1 MKYNLDTQ
9 ICVFLVSN
17 IAPTTDTEW
26 YNIDN
31 KMEKNRIEKNNL
43 VSFQLVCFLIENNSE
58 VSEVIIINFLASG
71 CFMFVFYF
79 FFFSF
84 ASLAFFK

>member
-17 IAPTTDTEW
+17 IAPTTEW

-31 KMEKNRIEKNNL
+31 KMEKNRIEKSNL
-43 VSFQLVCFLIENNSE
+43 APFCSY
-58 VSEVIIINFLASG
+58 
-71 CFMFVFYF
+71 VFW
-79 FFFSF
+79 
-84 ASLAFFK
+84 

>member
-1 MKYNLDTQ
+1 
-9 ICVFLVSN
+9 
-17 IAPTTDTEW
+17 
-26 YNIDN
+26 
-31 KMEKNRIEKNNL
+31 MEKNRIEKNNL
-43 VSFQLVCFLIENNSE
+43 VRFQLVCVLIENNSE
-58 VSEVIIINFLASG
+58 VSEVMIINFLVSG

>member
-9 ICVFLVSN
+9 ICVFNS
-17 IAPTTDTEW
+17 APTTEW

-43 VSFQLVCFLIENNSE
+43 VRFQLVCVLIENNSE
-58 VSEVIIINFLASG
+58 VSEVMIINFLVSG

>member
-9 ICVFLVSN
+9 ICVFNS
-17 IAPTTDTEW
+17 APTTEW

-43 VSFQLVCFLIENNSE
+43 VRFQLVCVLIENNSE
-58 VSEVIIINFLASG
+58 WV
-71 CFMFVFYF
+71 
-79 FFFSF
+79 
-84 ASLAFFK
+84 K

>member
-1 MKYNLDTQ
+1 
-9 ICVFLVSN
+9 
-17 IAPTTDTEW
+17 
-26 YNIDN
+26 
-31 KMEKNRIEKNNL
+31 MEKNRIEKNNL

-58 VSEVIIINFLASG
+58 VSEVMIVNFLVSG